1 MEDPVW
7 PSQIMQL
14 PPEIDRV
21 VARALAKE
29 PEQRYQSARAFADA
43 LKRILAGKPPEDPDE
58 VLSRPLPVPT
68 VAAAHHAAGGEA
80 EREFWDE
87 VKDSDDP
94 EDLKLYIEQFPNG
107 IYAAEAKKKI
117 AALGG

>member
-29 PEQRYQSARAFADA
+29 PEHRYQSARKFADA

-58 VLSRPLPVPT
+58 VVTLPPPAVP
-68 VAAAHHAAGGEA
+68 AEAHGSEA
-80 EREFWDE
+80 ETEFWNE

-94 EDLKLYIEQFPNG
+94 EDLKLYLEQFPRG
-107 IYAAEAKKKI
+107 VFVEEAKRKI